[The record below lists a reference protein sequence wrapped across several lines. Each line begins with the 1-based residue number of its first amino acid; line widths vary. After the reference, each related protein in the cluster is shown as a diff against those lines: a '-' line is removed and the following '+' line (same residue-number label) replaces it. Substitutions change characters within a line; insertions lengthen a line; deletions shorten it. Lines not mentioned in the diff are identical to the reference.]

1 MLSYSQI
8 SELLG
13 SQADSLLNHTC
24 RKISKHQIVQPS
36 EAHVDQV
43 FTSSDRSHT
52 VINNL
57 KKLYAHGRL
66 AHTGYLSILPVD
78 QGIEHTAAASFYK
91 NPSFFDPERIVKLA
105 IEGGCSGVASSAG
118 ILGLVAKKYSKH
130 IPFIVK
136 LNHNELL
143 TYPTKH
149 DQHMFASVEQAHS
162 MGAVGIG
169 ATIYFGSQ
177 HSNRQ
182 IEEVSAAFELAH
194 EMGLFTILWC
204 YPRNEDFKKDG
215 ENYEQAADITAQAC
229 YLGANIEADIVKQKL
244 PASTDGFRQIGFSKY
259 DQEMYQQLLTD
270 HPIDLVRYQVAHC
283 FMGKIDLLNSGGAS
297 GDDDLKQAVTSAVIN
312 KRGGGSGLIMGRKA
326 FSKPFEEG
334 VRILN
339 AVQDVYLNEAITVA

>member
-194 EMGLFTILWC
+194 EMGLFTIL
-204 YPRNEDFKKDG
+204 
-215 ENYEQAADITAQAC
+215 
-229 YLGANIEADIVKQKL
+229 
-244 PASTDGFRQIGFSKY
+244 
-259 DQEMYQQLLTD
+259 
-270 HPIDLVRYQVAHC
+270 
-283 FMGKIDLLNSGGAS
+283 
-297 GDDDLKQAVTSAVIN
+297 
-312 KRGGGSGLIMGRKA
+312 
-326 FSKPFEEG
+326 
-334 VRILN
+334 
-339 AVQDVYLNEAITVA
+339 